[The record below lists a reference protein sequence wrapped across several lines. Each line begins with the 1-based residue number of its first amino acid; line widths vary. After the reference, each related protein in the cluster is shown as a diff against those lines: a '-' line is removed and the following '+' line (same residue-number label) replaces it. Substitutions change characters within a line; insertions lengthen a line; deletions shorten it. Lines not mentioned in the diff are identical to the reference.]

1 MCTAVIVRRAGPPA
15 ELVVA
20 ANRDEFVRRPA
31 IGPTVLLEQPRA
43 VGGLDLEARGSWFGV
58 TAGGLL
64 ALLTNQP
71 EGDGRPHPGRRSRGE
86 IVMGVLERGGRDAAR
101 AWLSQLDGCL
111 YNSFNLLFG
120 DAEVAEVAYG
130 RSDRQELEFE
140 PVPYGLS
147 VLPNARLNQPD
158 HLKIARARALVE
170 PAIDAAWPELRRTLA
185 AALADH
191 QRVTLESLPEPAPGA
206 RFPREMIRE
215 LTALCIHTPEYG
227 TRSASIVRMQAG
239 NVELAYADG
248 PACVTEFRDA
258 AGMLSG

>member
-15 ELVVA
+15 QLVVA

-31 IGPTVLLEQPRA
+31 LGPTVLLEQPRA
-43 VGGLDLEARGSWFGV
+43 VGGLDLEAGGSWFGV

-71 EGDGRPHPGRRSRGE
+71 DGDGRPHPGRRSRGE
-86 IVMGVLERGGRDAAR
+86 IVMGALERGGRVAAR
-101 AWLSQLDGCL
+101 AWLSGLDGRL

-120 DAEVAEVAYG
+120 DAQAAEVAYG
-130 RSDRQELEFE
+130 RSDRAELEFE

-147 VLPNARLNQPD
+147 VLPNARLDQPG
-158 HLKIARARALVE
+158 HVKIARARALVA
-170 PAIDAAWPELRRTLA
+170 PSLGAPWPELRRSLA

-191 QRVTLESLPEPAPGA
+191 ERVPLESLPEPAPGA

-227 TRSASIVRMQAG
+227 TRSASITRLETGA
-239 NVELAYADG
+239 VELWYAAG
-248 PACVTEFRDA
+248 PPCVTELQDA
-258 AGMLSG
+258 TAMLQG